1 MIDLRPDSAI
11 PIRAVELNPH
21 RPVKMFTLSANNLIY
36 PYVITLQYRKEETA
50 MTISRLVKCVCTMWI
65 LLSVL
70 FSVDV
75 PRVQAAENED
85 EIGEVLIGEDVRGV
99 EIGGDYLWLSTGA
112 GVSRYDFDAKTWD
125 YFTTKDGLVSNKV
138 NCIGIE
144 WKQGVFGRKP
154 SERVWFGT
162 DSGLSVFDMKRNEWK
177 SYTVKDGLVANKIR
191 CISARGDWIW
201 VGTEKGASAFQ
212 LKKNRWRSYTSFK
225 GVKNPSVTA
234 IHHDSK
240 YVWIGTPSGLS
251 RYNIKHD
258 EWEYFTKQ
266 IAVWVGTRGG
276 IRSIPNPKRPGSIM
290 DNLGDSVND
299 IEASGDSV
307 YVATKSGLIR
317 IANKKFET
325 DTNLHI
331 QDMAYGKLKTLQP
344 KPSEPPR
351 GSSLG
356 RNRRS
361 SHVEIPPAGTEHE
374 RAMRSFKKWEA
385 EAWKTLGWEIISPS
399 KSVQNRD
406 TRALIPNQIEA
417 LAVSAGR
424 VWMATKNGLLNYDTK
439 LGTMQWFHQ
448 DMGLASN
455 QINSL
460 AVRGNTIW
468 IGTIHGLSQ
477 FHSVSG
483 RWRTYR
489 EEKAL
494 PSAYV
499 LAIGEDTEGVWLA
512 TQKAMSRFNP
522 RTERWKSYTNED
534 GLGVGTLTC
543 LDVVGNYLWIGSDQG
558 ISRYDKSNE
567 SWDYFRAARSG
578 LVADEIT
585 KILVDGKSIWVGTT
599 RGLNRYDNSTQEWT
613 AFSSRFGLSNDKITD
628 LAAGSQH
635 LWVGT
640 GNGLSR
646 YDKSAQKWHNTP
658 AFEGK
663 TVLALGESD
672 GTICVATESGVHL
685 HDDETRESW
694 RKLEIGRDV
703 SIDVVALDDGALWG
717 GGWRNLIRYDLESGQ
732 TREFTDDDAP
742 GLSTVRIHDIHPSYE
757 FVWVA
762 TDGGI
767 YRYNKRTDSWWAY
780 APSRERARTEILV
793 AKDIR
798 AIVINE
804 DYAFFGTPR
813 GISRFDKTT
822 DTWLNYTTRD
832 GLRHNYVSSL
842 LLVGNELWCGTYGG
856 VSRYNLILDQW
867 NSLTTAD
874 GLCDNR
880 VNALARDGNYLWI
893 ATQSGVSRF
902 DTKAG
907 TWQTLKTA
915 DGLPDDVVWSV
926 ALDGTGIW
934 FGTNRGAAQYSHNE
948 NRWTIYT
955 TDDGLINNIVT
966 SISVGEKYIFLAT
979 PGGVTMYDKEV
990 ESLTPYSQADGLA
1003 AQDAKSIGS
1012 KEKYHWIGTSQGI
1025 TLYNQVTDLSRDF
1038 SEAQGL
1044 PSNDVQVIAIDGDE
1058 IWFGTNAGLAR
1069 HHWVRGDWIT
1079 YSEAPEDIE
1088 STASDLIDNNIKAVV
1103 SDGDYLWVGTRLGL
1117 AKYDKISHT
1126 WRIANL
1132 AVQTAQPNQRIA
1144 DLEQRVTA
1152 SVQAIESALQA
1163 SNPTRT
1169 RKVYVDYHPETARE
1183 KAYAAIQRMAEK
1195 RTPQPS
1201 DPTVPSPFIAIK
1213 VEFPPMP
1220 TIRAIAP
1227 VLGQLWLGTEAGV
1240 IVYNKAT
1247 NAATQIHPL
1256 LPWVRDI
1263 QYRDGKVWVLSD
1275 NQIAIFDHKAKSWT
1289 LITNGQIVEHT
1300 RVGKGLTERLE
1311 TTHEDFGIYNCAAM
1325 AFLNNQL
1332 WLGRENGLRIIEIDS
1347 RMPKLA
1353 DRIEIPPYL
1362 ESSEITALASDPENM
1377 WVGTRQGVF
1386 RYYAPQERWETYTV
1400 LDGLI
1405 GNDISTITVGNYVWV
1420 GTAGEGLSR
1429 YNRAEERWDGFNI
1442 DDGLSDNNI
1451 RSINL
1456 DGKYVWVGTFS
1467 AGVCRFDLSTELWTT
1482 FRTEDY
1488 RAFASER

>member
-1 MIDLRPDSAI
+1 
-11 PIRAVELNPH
+11 
-21 RPVKMFTLSANNLIY
+21 
-36 PYVITLQYRKEETA
+36 
-50 MTISRLVKCVCTMWI
+50 MTFPRLVKCVCTMLI

-70 FSVDV
+70 FAIDV
-75 PRVQAAENED
+75 PWTEGGEDED
-85 EIGEVLIGEDVRGV
+85 EIGDVLIGEDVRGV

-112 GVSRYDFDAKTWD
+112 GVSRYNFDAKKWD
-125 YFTTKDGLVSNKV
+125 FFTTKDGLISNQV
-138 NCIGIE
+138 NCIAIE

-154 SERVWFGT
+154 SGRVWFGT
-162 DSGLSVFDMKRNEWK
+162 NSGLSVFDMDRNEWR
-177 SYTVKDGLVANKIR
+177 SYTVKDGLIANKIR
-191 CISARGDWIW
+191 CISARRDWIW

-212 LKKNRWRSYTSFK
+212 LKKNRWRSYRSFK
-225 GVKNPSVTA
+225 GIKNPSVTA
-234 IHHDSK
+234 IYHDSK

-251 RYNIKHD
+251 RYNIKHE

-266 IAVWVGTRGG
+266 NAVWVGTHGG
-276 IRSIPNPKRPGSIM
+276 IRSLPHPKM
-290 DNLGDSVND
+290 GDSIND
-299 IEASGDSV
+299 IEESGDSV
-307 YVATKSGLIR
+307 YIATNSGLIR
-317 IANKKFET
+317 VANKKIE
-325 DTNLHI
+325 DATNLYN
-331 QDMAYGKLKTLQP
+331 QDMAYGKLKALKP
-344 KPSEPPR
+344 KPSDSSRASMR
-351 GSSLG
+351 GGSRQSSQVQL
-356 RNRRS
+356 
-361 SHVEIPPAGTEHE
+361 PPAGTEYE
-374 RAMRSFKKWEA
+374 RAQRSFKRWEA
-385 EAWKTLGWEIISPS
+385 EAWKTLGWEVFSPS

-406 TRALIPNQIEA
+406 ARELIPNQIEA

-424 VWMATKNGLLNYDTK
+424 IWMATKNGLLNFDTK

-455 QINSL
+455 EINSL

-483 RWRTYR
+483 QWKTYR
-489 EEKAL
+489 EEKVL

-499 LAIGEDTEGVWLA
+499 LAIGEDTDGVWLA
-512 TQKAMSRFNP
+512 TQKAMSQFNP
-522 RTERWKSYTNED
+522 RTERWQTYTNED

-558 ISRYDKSNE
+558 ISRFDKSNE
-567 SWDYFRAARSG
+567 TWDYFRAAKSG

-585 KILVDGKSIWVGTT
+585 KILVDGKSIWVGTA
-599 RGLNRYDNSTQEWT
+599 RGLNRYDNTTHEWT
-613 AFSSRFGLSNDKITD
+613 AFSSRFGLSNDEITD
-628 LAAGSQH
+628 LAASSQH

-646 YDKSAQKWHNTP
+646 YDKSTQQWHTTP
-658 AFEGK
+658 AFEEMSI
-663 TVLALGESD
+663 LALAESD
-672 GTICVATESGVHL
+672 GTICVATEAGVHL
-685 HDDETRESW
+685 RDDETGEAW
-694 RKLEIGRDV
+694 QKLDIDRDV
-703 SIDVVALDDGALWG
+703 SIDVVALDEGALWG
-717 GGWRNLIRYDLESGQ
+717 GGWRNLRRYDFSSGQ
-732 TREFTDDDAP
+732 TRKFTDDDAP
-742 GLSTVRIHDIHPSYE
+742 GLSNVRIHDIHPSYE
-757 FVWVA
+757 YVWFA

-767 YRYNKRTDSWWAY
+767 YRYNKRTDSWWTY

-798 AIVINE
+798 AIAINE

-813 GISRFDKTT
+813 GISRYDKTT
-822 DTWLNYTTRD
+822 DTWLSYTTRD

-856 VSRYNLILDQW
+856 VSRYNLVLDRW
-867 NSLTTAD
+867 MSLTTVD

-880 VNALARDGNYLWI
+880 VNALTRDGNNLWI

-907 TWQTLKTA
+907 TWQTLTTA
-915 DGLPDDVVWSV
+915 DGLPNDVVWSV
-926 ALDGTGIW
+926 AVDGTDIW
-934 FGTNRGAAQYSHNE
+934 FGTNRGAAKYTHDE

-966 SISVGEKYIFLAT
+966 SISVDEKYIFLAT

-1012 KEKYHWIGTSQGI
+1012 KEKYHWIGTSEGI
-1025 TLYNQVTDLSRDF
+1025 TLYNQITDLSRDF

-1079 YSEAPEDIE
+1079 YSEATEDIE
-1088 STASDLIDNNIKAVV
+1088 STASDLIDNNIKVVV

-1132 AVQTAQPNQRIA
+1132 AVQVQLRGPGDERIA
-1144 DLEQRVTA
+1144 DLEQRMTENT
-1152 SVQAIESALQA
+1152 QAVESALQA
-1163 SNPTRT
+1163 NNPTRT
-1169 RKVYVDYHPETARE
+1169 PKVYVDYRPEIARE
-1183 KAYAAIQRMAEK
+1183 KAIAAMQHNMTKK
-1195 RTPQPS
+1195 RTPQPA
-1201 DPTVPSPFIAIK
+1201 DPTVPSPFITIN
-1213 VEFPPMP
+1213 VEFPPVQA
-1220 TIRAIAP
+1220 IRVITP

-1240 IVYNKAT
+1240 VIYNKAT
-1247 NAATQIHPL
+1247 NAATKIHPL

-1263 QYRDGKVWVLSD
+1263 QHREGKVWVLSD
-1275 NQIAIFDHKAKSWT
+1275 NQIGIYDHKARSWT

-1300 RVGKGLTERLE
+1300 RTRTGLTERLE
-1311 TTHEDFGIYNCAAM
+1311 TTSEDLGIYNCTAM

-1347 RMPKLA
+1347 RRITLA
-1353 DRIEIPPYL
+1353 HKFEVPSYL
-1362 ESSEITALASDPENM
+1362 KSAEITALASDPENM

-1386 RYYAPQERWETYTV
+1386 RYHAPQGRWETFTV
-1400 LDGLI
+1400 LNGLI
-1405 GNDISTITVGNYVWV
+1405 GNDISTITTGKYVWV
-1420 GTAGEGLSR
+1420 GTAEEGLSR
-1429 YNRAEERWDGFNI
+1429 YNRSTQQWEGFNI

-1451 RSINL
+1451 RSISL
-1456 DGKYVWVGTFS
+1456 GGKYVWIGTFS
-1467 AGVCRFDLSTELWTT
+1467 AGVCRYDLSTELWTT

>member
-1 MIDLRPDSAI
+1 MAFP
-11 PIRAVELNPH
+11 
-21 RPVKMFTLSANNLIY
+21 
-36 PYVITLQYRKEETA
+36 
-50 MTISRLVKCVCTMWI
+50 RLVKCVCAMFI
-65 LLSVL
+65 LLSLL
-70 FSVDV
+70 FTVDV
-75 PRVQAAENED
+75 PRVEAAEDED
-85 EIGEVLIGEDVRGV
+85 EISEVLIGEDVRGV
-99 EIGGDYLWLSTGA
+99 EIGGDYLWLSTGT

-125 YFTTKDGLVSNKV
+125 YFTTKDGLISNQV
-138 NCIGIE
+138 NCIAVE

-154 SERVWFGT
+154 SGRVWFGT

-177 SYTVKDGLVANKIR
+177 SYTVKDGLIANKIR

-201 VGTEKGASAFQ
+201 VGTEKGAGAFQ
-212 LKKNRWRSYTSFK
+212 LKKNQWRSYASFK
-225 GVKNPSVTA
+225 GIKDPTVTA

-266 IAVWVGTRGG
+266 IAVWMGTRGG
-276 IRSIPNPKRPGSIM
+276 IRSIPHPKKSGSIM

-299 IEASGDSV
+299 IEESGDSV
-307 YVATKSGLIR
+307 YIATNSGLIR
-317 IANKKFET
+317 ITNKKIE
-325 DTNLHI
+325 DATNLYN

-344 KPSEPPR
+344 KPSEPARASMP
-351 GSSLG
+351 G
-356 RNRRS
+356 RSRRS
-361 SHVEIPPAGTEHE
+361 TQTQLPVAGTEHE
-374 RAMRSFKKWEA
+374 RAMRSYKKWEA
-385 EAWKTLGWEIISPS
+385 QAWKTLGWEIFTPS

-406 TRALIPNQIEA
+406 ARELIPNQIEA

-455 QINSL
+455 EINSL
-460 AVRGNTIW
+460 AVKGNTIW

-477 FHSVSG
+477 FNSVSAK
-483 RWRTYR
+483 WRTYR
-489 EEKAL
+489 EEKTL

-499 LAIGEDTEGVWLA
+499 LAIGEDTDGVWLA

-522 RTERWKSYTNED
+522 RTERWKTYTNED
-534 GLGVGTLTC
+534 GLGAGTITC

-558 ISRYDKSNE
+558 ISRFDKFNKR
-567 SWDYFRAARSG
+567 WDYFRAAKSG

-585 KILVDGKSIWVGTT
+585 KIRVDGKSIWVGTT
-599 RGLNRYDNSTQEWT
+599 RGLNRYDNTTHEWA
-613 AFSSRFGLSNDKITD
+613 AFSSRFGLSNDEITD
-628 LAAGSQH
+628 LAAGSQY

-640 GNGLSR
+640 GSGLSR
-646 YDKSAQKWHNTP
+646 YDKSAQKWDNTH
-658 AFEGK
+658 AFEG
-663 TVLALGESD
+663 TPILALDESD
-672 GTICVATESGVHL
+672 GTICVATEAGVHL
-685 HDDETRESW
+685 RDDETGEAW
-694 RKLEIGRDV
+694 RKLGIELDA
-703 SIDVVALDDGALWG
+703 SIDVVALDDGVLWG
-717 GGWRNLIRYDLESGQ
+717 GGWRNLRRYDIASGQ
-732 TREFTDDDAP
+732 TRKFTDEDSP
-742 GLSTVRIHDIHPSYE
+742 GLSNVRVHDIRPSYE

-767 YRYNKRTDSWWAY
+767 YRYNKRDESWWAY
-780 APSRERARTEILV
+780 APSRERGHTEVLV

-798 AIVINE
+798 AIVIND

-813 GISRFDKTT
+813 GVSRYDKTT

-842 LLVGNELWCGTYGG
+842 LLLENNLWCGTYGG
-856 VSRYNLILDQW
+856 VSRYNLVLDRW
-867 NSLTTAD
+867 TSLTAAD

-880 VNALARDGNYLWI
+880 VNALARDGNSLWI

-926 ALDGTGIW
+926 AVDGDCIW
-934 FGTNRGAAQYSHNE
+934 FGTNRGAAKYSHNE

-955 TDDGLINNIVT
+955 TDNGLINNIIS
-966 SISVGEKYIFLAT
+966 SISVDEKYIFLAT
-979 PGGVTMYDKEV
+979 PGGVTMFDKEV
-990 ESLTPYSQADGLA
+990 ESLTPYSQADGLT
-1003 AQDAKSIGS
+1003 AQDAKSVGS
-1012 KEKYHWIGTSQGI
+1012 KQKYHWIGTSQGI
-1025 TLYNQVTDLSRDF
+1025 TLYNQITDLSRDF

-1069 HHWVRGDWIT
+1069 HHWVRGDWTT
-1079 YSEAPEDIE
+1079 YSEATEDIE
-1088 STASDLIDNNIKAVV
+1088 STASDLIDNNIKVV
-1103 SDGDYLWVGTRLGL
+1103 VPDGDYLWVGTRLGL
-1117 AKYDKISHT
+1117 AKYDKISRT
-1126 WRIANL
+1126 WRITNL
-1132 AVQTAQPNQRIA
+1132 AVRALQPFDPDNRADEKIA
-1144 DLEQRVTA
+1144 DLQQRVDQTT
-1152 SVQAIESALQA
+1152 QAVESALQA
-1163 SNPTRT
+1163 NNPTRT
-1169 RKVYVDYHPETARE
+1169 PKVYSEYRPEIARE
-1183 KAYAAIQRMAEK
+1183 KAMAAIRSVVGK

-1201 DPTVPSPFIAIK
+1201 DPTVPSPLIK
-1213 VEFPPMP
+1213 VNVEFPPMP
-1220 TIRAIAP
+1220 TVRTITP
-1227 VLGQLWLGTEAGV
+1227 VLGKLWLGTEAGV
-1240 IVYNKAT
+1240 IIYDKAT
-1247 NAATQIHPL
+1247 NAAKEIHPL

-1263 QYRDGKVWVLSD
+1263 QHRKGKVWVLSD
-1275 NQIAIFDHKAKSWT
+1275 NQIAIYDHKARSWT

-1311 TTHEDFGIYNCAAM
+1311 TPPEDFGIYNCTAM

-1347 RMPKLA
+1347 RTPKLTN
-1353 DRIEIPPYL
+1353 RIEIPPYL
-1362 ESSEITALASDPENM
+1362 KSSEITALASDPENL

-1386 RYYAPQERWETYTV
+1386 RYHAPQERWETYTV

-1405 GNDISTITVGNYVWV
+1405 GNDISTITVGRYVWV
-1420 GTAGEGLSR
+1420 GTAGEGLNR
-1429 YNRAEERWDGFNI
+1429 YNRDTKQWVGFTSE
-1442 DDGLSDNNI
+1442 DGLSDNNI
-1451 RSINL
+1451 RSISL

-1467 AGVCRFDLSTELWTT
+1467 AGVCRYDLSTELWTI

-1488 RAFASER
+1488 RAYASER